1 MRKIVRK
8 DAPKRMDEKA
18 RKKHWSDRH
27 KVLITVVA
35 IASLIGSYGLLM
47 YLGESLR

>member
-8 DAPKRMDEKA
+8 DAPKRTEDKST
-18 RKKHWSDRH
+18 KKHWSDRH